1 MELGELLNT
10 RSNFEKIV
18 KDKLL
23 KMTCFF
29 HDYMWNG
36 FDDEN
41 DPKFVT
47 EEDYQAIE
55 ALVGKIEHMIFRIG
69 CPNSVQPMLVSI
81 CQRKIK
87 YWQAQDNVETK
98 DKTEYVFD
106 PELNKGK
113 TVLRKK
119 GFGKGRQLKSK
130 ADLSIVANRD
140 GY

>member
-1 MELGELLNT
+1 
-10 RSNFEKIV
+10 
-18 KDKLL
+18 
-23 KMTCFF
+23 
-29 HDYMWNG
+29 
-36 FDDEN
+36 
-41 DPKFVT
+41 
-47 EEDYQAIE
+47 
-55 ALVGKIEHMIFRIG
+55 
-69 CPNSVQPMLVSI
+69 MLVSI

-140 GY
+140 GYYHLPREERIIKGHFRWNNKGYILSRKATDVLSIYMNNKF